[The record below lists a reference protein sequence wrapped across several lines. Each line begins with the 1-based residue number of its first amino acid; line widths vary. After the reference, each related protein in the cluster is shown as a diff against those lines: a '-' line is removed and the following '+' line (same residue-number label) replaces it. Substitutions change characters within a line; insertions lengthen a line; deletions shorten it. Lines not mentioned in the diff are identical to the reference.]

1 MLEEKLLAG
10 MKPPEALIKA
20 FLECDGKLKK
30 DKSIDAVRRSG
41 SCLSVKG
48 GWRFCDVPWLL
59 CSTNPQ
65 DRLYW

>member
-48 GWRFCDVPWLL
+48 GASVMYLGCF

-65 DRLYW
+65 DRLYF